1 MRYVLLINIDKTA
14 PTPQEAEIEAILQGH
29 KRFEAELQAAGKM
42 VHTERLRPDEEAS
55 RVRRKAGQ
63 LLVTDGPFPET
74 KEVLGGFYVIECDT
88 QDEAIEWAKK
98 IPLHED
104 RSVEVWPLWPRWMLE
119 R

>member
-1 MRYVLLINIDKTA
+1 
-14 PTPQEAEIEAILQGH
+14 
-29 KRFEAELQAAGKM
+29 M
-42 VHTERLRPDEEAS
+42 VHTERLRPDAEAS
-55 RVRRKAGQ
+55 RVRRKTGQ

-98 IPLHED
+98 IPRHED

>member
-1 MRYVLLINIDKTA
+1 MISL
-14 PTPQEAEIEAILQGH
+14 
-29 KRFEAELQAAGKM
+29 
-42 VHTERLRPDEEAS
+42 
-55 RVRRKAGQ
+55 KAGHP
-63 LLVTDGPFPET
+63 LVTDGPFAET